1 MSMRIDTDAMKRVPT
16 QKMDLETLA
25 DLSSD
30 ELQRHRWNGSFD
42 ESYCAELLRRALV
55 THSDTAWSLL
65 QQCFSET
72 LRNWI
77 WSHPGRDVALLR
89 DSEENYIA
97 QTFTRFWLAVR
108 DQHIEFTTLPA
119 ISGYL
124 HATLNA
130 LLTDTLRFHLRGRTR
145 EAPLPASECF
155 QEPAAPDSLDGQS
168 TWESIASLLPDDRE
182 RRLAYL
188 LYHCGLKPR
197 EIIVRCPQEFADVK
211 EIYRLN
217 INLIGRLR
225 RNQERLR
232 YLLYDGEQ

>member
-1 MSMRIDTDAMKRVPT
+1 MSIYIETDAIKRVPI
-16 QKMDLETLA
+16 QQMDLATLA

-30 ELQRHRWNGSFD
+30 ELQRHRWNGSCD
-42 ESYCAELLRRALV
+42 ESYSVELLRRALV

-77 WSHPGRDVALLR
+77 WSHPSRDVALLR

-108 DQHIEFTTLPA
+108 DQHIEFTTLSA
-119 ISGYL
+119 ILGYL
-124 HATLNA
+124 HATLNG

-145 EAPLPASECF
+145 EAPLPASGCF
-155 QEPAAPDSLDGQS
+155 QEPAAPDCLDVQS
-168 TWESIASLLPDDRE
+168 NWESIASLLPDERE

-197 EIIVRCPQEFADVK
+197 EIVQRCPQEFADVK

-225 RNQERLR
+225 RNRDRLR
-232 YLLYDGEQ
+232 HVLGNDE

>member
-1 MSMRIDTDAMKRVPT
+1 MSICIETDAIKRVLI
-16 QKMDLETLA
+16 QQMDLATLA

-30 ELQRHRWNGSFD
+30 ELQRHRLNGSYD
-42 ESYCAELLRRALV
+42 ESYSVELLRRALV
-55 THSDTAWSLL
+55 THSDMAWSLL

-108 DQHIEFTTLPA
+108 DQHIEFTTLSA

-124 HATLNA
+124 HATLNG

-145 EAPLPASECF
+145 EAPLPASGCF
-155 QEPAAPDSLDGQS
+155 QEPAAPDYHDGQS
-168 TWESIASLLPDDRE
+168 TWESIASLLPDERE

-197 EIIVRCPQEFADVK
+197 DIVRRCSPEFPDVQ

-217 INLIGRLR
+217 HNIVERLR
-225 RNQERLR
+225 RNRDRLR
-232 YLLYDGEQ
+232 YILGGDA

>member
-1 MSMRIDTDAMKRVPT
+1 MEPSR
-16 QKMDLETLA
+16 
-25 DLSSD
+25 
-30 ELQRHRWNGSFD
+30 
-42 ESYCAELLRRALV
+42 
-55 THSDTAWSLL
+55 
-65 QQCFSET
+65 
-72 LRNWI
+72 
-77 WSHPGRDVALLR
+77 RDVALLR

-108 DQHIEFTTLPA
+108 DQHLEFTTLSA

-124 HATLNA
+124 HATLNG

-145 EAPLPASECF
+145 EAPLPASGCF
-155 QEPAAPDSLDGQS
+155 QEPAAPDSLDDQS
-168 TWESIASLLPDDRE
+168 TWESIAGLLPDERE

-197 EIIVRCPQEFADVK
+197 EIVQRCPGEFADVK

-217 INLIGRLR
+217 NNLLGRLR

-232 YLLYDGEQ
+232 YLLYGDER

>member
-1 MSMRIDTDAMKRVPT
+1 MSICIETDAIKRVLI
-16 QKMDLETLA
+16 QQMDLATLA

-30 ELQRHRWNGSFD
+30 ELQRHRWNGSYD
-42 ESYCAELLRRALV
+42 ESYSVELLRRALV
-55 THSDTAWSLL
+55 THSDMAWSLL

-108 DQHIEFTTLPA
+108 DQHIEFTTLSA
-119 ISGYL
+119 ILGYL
-124 HATLNA
+124 HATLNG
-130 LLTDTLRFHLRGRTR
+130 LLTDTLRFHLRGRTK
-145 EAPLPASECF
+145 EAPLPASGCF
-155 QEPAAPDSLDGQS
+155 EEPAAPDCLDDQS
-168 TWESIASLLPDDRE
+168 TWESIASLLPDERE

-197 EIIVRCPQEFADVK
+197 EIVQRCPQEFADVK

-217 INLIGRLR
+217 VNLIGRLR
-225 RNQERLR
+225 RNRDRLR
-232 YLLYDGEQ
+232 HVLGNDE